1 MILTVIC
8 ALTKH
13 TFAVTQEEARELEL
27 KLNVTSRGS
36 VLRSIGDELY
46 NFHTNATKDAVLNV
60 TDEEYL
66 FLKRLNAIS
75 SWRECQNLTQ

>member
-1 MILTVIC
+1 MLLTVTC
-8 ALTKH
+8 ALTKQ

-46 NFHTNATKDAVLNV
+46 NFHTNAIKDTVLPV
-60 TDEEYL
+60 TDDEYL
-66 FLKRLNAIS
+66 FLKRLNAMS